1 MSEYFHQPCSIT
13 LQDCKIN
20 FLPRLPGL
28 AYAQVYYGGGLGAQK
43 IRYFF
48 APSLIFLFSL
58 AWSFCF
64 LCLNLLMLYHLD
76 VYIDVPDI
84 IDLSQMR
91 SKGPQ
96 AGEELLPE
104 AGRWILLGFLSLLIF
119 PKFTCHMSYLFN
131 LCFSR
136 F

>member
-1 MSEYFHQPCSIT
+1 MSYYFHFPCSIT

-28 AYAQVYYGGGLGAQK
+28 AHAKICNGGGLGAQK
-43 IRYFF
+43 TRCFS
-48 APSLIFLFSL
+48 APFLIFLFSL
-58 AWSFCF
+58 TWSFCL
-64 LCLNLLMLYHLD
+64 LCFNFILYHLD

-104 AGRWILLGFLSLLIF
+104 AGKWILIGLSTLFQSLLSIR
-119 PKFTCHMSYLFN
+119 HLD
-131 LCFSR
+131 
-136 F
+136 